1 MKFSFETET
10 QLLPEQIWPL
20 YATTDN
26 WFLWEDDLEA
36 ISLNGNFETGT
47 TGNMKL
53 KGQPSL
59 SFILTSA
66 EKNQEFTDKTSIPN
80 VADIYFQH
88 ELKQLNGMTLIKY
101 SVEFIPEKQPP
112 TREDLNFAAQI
123 FSDVPTSVF
132 KLIEAAK

>member
-66 EKNQEFTDKTSIPN
+66 EKIKN
-80 VADIYFQH
+80 
-88 ELKQLNGMTLIKY
+88 LLIKHL
-101 SVEFIPEKQPP
+101 FQM
-112 TREDLNFAAQI
+112 LQI
-123 FSDVPTSVF
+123 SISNMN
-132 KLIEAAK
+132 